1 MEDYKNLPKPLK
13 LTELQK
19 ETEFYK
25 SHFSIVQ
32 KNFRNIYDRLRSEA
46 FYIRLFRRQFNI
58 QTNSR
63 EDFKLF

>member
-1 MEDYKNLPKPLK
+1 
-13 LTELQK
+13 LQK
-19 ETEFYK
+19 NEFHK
-25 SHFSIVQ
+25 SHLSIVQ
-32 KNFRNIYDRLRSEA
+32 KNLRNIYDRLRSEA